1 MDDRRTDP
9 FLDGRLSRRDLLR
22 LAGGA
27 GATLFL
33 AACGG
38 AAATSAPTT
47 AATAVATA
55 VATAA
60 GAKDVGPA
68 PRKIGGELNLL
79 TWAGYDDTA
88 ILAEFQEIYG
98 VKINA
103 KQHSGDEELMSIF
116 SASKPGDWDVGVPDT
131 PWIEIFK
138 NNGWIAEL
146 DPADFPLGDYFTQF
160 QKFDQC
166 YVDGK
171 MHGIVSR
178 WGYYGI
184 AYNSKY
190 VKADEATTSEVLF
203 NPKYKGKVVLF
214 DWYLPNMGMIGRLLG
229 IKQPYDAT
237 TAELDQ
243 IKKKLFELR
252 PQVGAIQAT
261 ASDTIAA
268 MASETG
274 WLSFASEWAPVTLKE
289 QGIQVEMTVPKEG
302 GVSWTEGMVIFKEG
316 KNQEAAQAYLQYMSS
331 AKGSAK
337 LAWAQAFHAKVPNK
351 RSVEYLQ
358 PDQAKTLE
366 LNDMA
371 TVEAIL
377 PNIATRKIPPDE
389 KAWQDIWDEFKA
401 L

>member
-1 MDDRRTDP
+1 VDERRADA
-9 FLDGRLSRRDLLR
+9 FLEGRLSRRDILR

-27 GATLFL
+27 GAAMLL
-33 AACGG
+33 AACGSS
-38 AAATSAPTT
+38 AATSAPTAAASAAQT
-47 AATAVATA
+47 AAAL
-55 VATAA
+55 
-60 GAKDVGPA
+60 KDVGPA

-79 TWAGYDDTA
+79 TWAGYDDPA
-88 ILAEFQEIYG
+88 IIAEFQDAYG

-116 SASKPGDWDVGVPDT
+116 SASKPDAWDVGVPDT

-138 NNGWIAEL
+138 KNDWIAEL
-146 DPADFPLGDYFTQF
+146 NPADFPLDDYFSQF

-166 YVDGK
+166 WVDGK
-171 MHGIVSR
+171 MYGITSR

-190 VKADEATTSEVLF
+190 VKADQATSSNVLYD
-203 NPKYKGKVVLF
+203 PAYKGKVVLF

-229 IKQPYDAT
+229 MKQPYDAT
-237 TAELDQ
+237 SDELAQ
-243 IKKKLFELR
+243 IKKKLFDLR

-274 WLSFASEWAPVTLKE
+274 WLSFASEWAPVTLQE
-289 QGIQVEMTVPKEG
+289 QKIPVEMTVPKEG
-302 GVSWTEGMVIFKEG
+302 GVSWTEGMVIFKQG
-316 KNQEAAQAYLQYMSS
+316 KNQEAAKAYLQYMSS

-351 RSVEYLQ
+351 RSIEYLQ

-371 TVEAIL
+371 KVEAIL

-389 KAWQDIWDEFKA
+389 KAWQDVWDEFKA